1 MNVTMNAAVCSYTLM
16 LRCWDAEPAHRPLFC
31 ELSYSVA
38 NIIAKMKAAAAAAA
52 TGGDDRDAG
61 DAVEGGLPAEPHGYV
76 NTANTAVPVAAAA
89 EYLRPL
95 TDRNTP
101 HPHGQDCAM
110 QSQLL
115 SSATS
120 ADDVDDDD
128 SLENFISDDH
138 PSDSVPG
145 AHHIHTAV
153 DIL

>member
-61 DAVEGGLPAEPHGYV
+61 EDSSPAEAEPHGYV
-76 NTANTAVPVAAAA
+76 NTANTAVPVAAAG

-101 HPHGQDCAM
+101 HPPGQDCGI

-120 ADDVDDDD
+120 ADDVNDDD
-128 SLENFISDDH
+128 SDENFISDDH
-138 PSDSVPG
+138 RSDSVAG